1 MKQHIVKYVNN
12 ICFSSITEHPDRSY
26 HPMVYRATKSFTLEP
41 HDEVLVFMNQC
52 AAYWFRMS
60 LIHDVIFED
69 KQIKYTNEEPN
80 QVCLFLHNHSKN
92 ARIHVE
98 ENSMLSQLV
107 CLPEM
112 LYKVVS
118 ISIKDLHMASKYLL
132 NNEDVGSEDDDD
144 DDDSDTTD
152 GESDKLS
159 RKVISIDMKTG
170 EIMEEDR
177 EEEEGNQDVDDS
189 TYDIYVG

>member
-69 KQIKYTNEEPN
+69 KQIFCLNETLILYRE
-80 QVCLFLHNHSKN
+80 KN
-92 ARIHVE
+92 FQIKFQLIFA
-98 ENSMLSQLV
+98 LS
-107 CLPEM
+107 
-112 LYKVVS
+112 
-118 ISIKDLHMASKYLL
+118 
-132 NNEDVGSEDDDD
+132 G
-144 DDDSDTTD
+144 
-152 GESDKLS
+152 
-159 RKVISIDMKTG
+159 
-170 EIMEEDR
+170 
-177 EEEEGNQDVDDS
+177 
-189 TYDIYVG
+189 